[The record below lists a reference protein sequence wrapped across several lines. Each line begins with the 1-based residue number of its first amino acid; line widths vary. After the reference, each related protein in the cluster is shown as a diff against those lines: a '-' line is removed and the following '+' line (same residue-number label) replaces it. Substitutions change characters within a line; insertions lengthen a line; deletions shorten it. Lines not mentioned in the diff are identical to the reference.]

1 MSHGLSHVISK
12 DDELKNL
19 RKKIEE
25 DKPKPTDMKIL
36 NPSDD
41 SDWKMIKSYN
51 WVWSNSRILI
61 SCFKCR
67 GVVSKDYYRV
77 CIERVAILLLV
88 ACRET

>member
-1 MSHGLSHVISK
+1 MSLSLSHVITK
-12 DDELKNL
+12 NDELNNL

-41 SDWKMIKSYN
+41 SDWKMIKYYN
-51 WVWSNSRILI
+51 RVRSNSRILI

-67 GVVSKDYYRV
+67 GVVFKGLLSRLHRV
-77 CIERVAILLLV
+77 SGNTPSRCLP
-88 ACRET
+88 

>member
-25 DKPKPTDMKIL
+25 DKPKPTDMKTL

-51 WVWSNSRILI
+51 WVWSN
-61 SCFKCR
+61 
-67 GVVSKDYYRV
+67 
-77 CIERVAILLLV
+77 
-88 ACRET
+88 

>member
-67 GVVSKDYYRV
+67 GVVFKGLLSRLYRASSNTPSR
-77 CIERVAILLLV
+77 CMP
-88 ACRET
+88 

>member
-41 SDWKMIKSYN
+41 SDWKMIKSYS

-67 GVVSKDYYRV
+67 GVVFKGLLSRLYRASSNTPSR
-77 CIERVAILLLV
+77 CMP
-88 ACRET
+88 